1 MFTILVHVWRRNL
14 MWSIVAGTV
23 CYMRV
28 CHN

>member
-1 MFTILVHVWRRNL
+1 MWRRNL